1 MWSSSH
7 TVHGVYLTANTL
19 SLGISGNNSPT
30 DTHAIKCV
38 TSHNTTPMGYQQGI
52 RSPDV
57 CTPQQLLGLNFS
69 NGVIIVATLLI
80 PTFYSFSPLDGDSAS
95 ELGRLTQDNH
105 HGMIQRCRM
114 NIAAMVY
121 SQRTCC
127 DAWTQLPLL
136 TFIF

>member
-1 MWSSSH
+1 
-7 TVHGVYLTANTL
+7 
-19 SLGISGNNSPT
+19 
-30 DTHAIKCV
+30 
-38 TSHNTTPMGYQQGI
+38 MGYQQGI

-80 PTFYSFSPLDGDSAS
+80 PTLYSISPLDGDSAS

-105 HGMIQRCRM
+105 YGMIKRCRM
-114 NIAAMVY
+114 NIAAMVD

-127 DAWTQLPLL
+127 DAWIQLPLL